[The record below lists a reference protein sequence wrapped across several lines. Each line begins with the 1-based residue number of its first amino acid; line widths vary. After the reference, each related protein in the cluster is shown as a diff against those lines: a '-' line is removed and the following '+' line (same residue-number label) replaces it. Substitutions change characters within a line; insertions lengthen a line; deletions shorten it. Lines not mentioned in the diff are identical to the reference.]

1 MAVFLT
7 SRIAASQ
14 FRDVAGFRLP
24 VDARRHMRP
33 LRPGILFI
41 AVQENSG
48 LENSLTLCQTLAR
61 QIPSSPKRQMVTND
75 NRFAKLAVPPSEK
88 RGSSA
93 ATLKSKIFDDTP
105 CQ

>member
-48 LENSLTLCQTLAR
+48 LEKQPNPLPNTLAR

-93 ATLKSKIFDDTP
+93 ATLK
-105 CQ
+105 